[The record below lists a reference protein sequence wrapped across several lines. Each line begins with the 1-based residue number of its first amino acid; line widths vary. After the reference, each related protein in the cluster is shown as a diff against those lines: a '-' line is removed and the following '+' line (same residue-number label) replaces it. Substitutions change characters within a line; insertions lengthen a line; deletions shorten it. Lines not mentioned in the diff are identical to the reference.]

1 MENILAELQNSL
13 FGLLPF
19 LAYFIVAVVM
29 LVIFVTIYKFVTPH
43 KEMALIKENNSA
55 ASLSLT
61 GTVLGFSIPIAS
73 AAANSVG
80 LIDFAVW
87 GVVAGVLQII
97 TFLVFRAFYPQV
109 SSRIEKGETAIGIHL
124 GGVSISVG
132 LLNAACMTY

>member
-1 MENILAELQNSL
+1 MAELQDSL
-13 FGLLPF
+13 FGLVPF
-19 LAYFIVAVVM
+19 LAYFAVAILM
-29 LVIFVTIYKFVTPH
+29 LVVFVTIYKLVTPH

-61 GTVLGFSIPIAS
+61 GAVLGFSIPIAS

-87 GVVAGVLQII
+87 GVVAGILQIV
-97 TFLVFRAFYPQV
+97 TFLVFRAFYPKV
-109 SSRIEKGETAIGIHL
+109 SHRIEKGETAIGIHL